1 MKTVNSKSY
10 LECLDLSTAEQ
21 EALILAFS
29 EAPEE
34 MKEDL
39 IEDYCRECFLYGRKW
54 SIEDL
59 TAELAEA
66 MKKKL
71 LEMPLERWTL
81 NAKSLSVKAVF
92 HCSALKANLYMTF
105 PDKRA
110 RLTRRWRELQDESL
124 YSLFLWAKT
133 DDSFDWND
141 VEIKIKGYE

>member
-21 EALILAFS
+21 EILTLAFS

-54 SIEDL
+54 WMNRDV
-59 TAELAEA
+59 

-71 LEMPLERWTL
+71 LGMPLERWTL
-81 NAKSLSVKAVF
+81 DAKSLSVKAVF
-92 HCSALKANLYMTF
+92 HYSALKVNLYMTF

-110 RLTRRWRELQDESL
+110 RLTSRWRELQSKDKIDESL